1 MKGEIGHQVVPDQ
14 DERRRRAAPRD
25 FWSARLES
33 ALGSSECRVLELSPG
48 NATVQIDHPVP
59 ENQAVTLMME
69 RLGELSGVV
78 AWQREGCIGI
88 RIIEHRPFGTGS
100 FRALPGE
107 PQASPGP
114 SGEPKASSRPPGA
127 WSAARTEPVP
137 PRQASLPP
145 EARER
150 GFVGDPD
157 PTAPAPEGIAVGRWG
172 GDPDLLEVFRDE
184 PRMIALQPGEILFKE
199 GDPGVSM
206 FVVRDGVL
214 RIRSG
219 SVVYEDVVRGGVVG
233 EMGLVEKLMPRS
245 ATVYALTASELVE
258 IDEERFFFLVE
269 RQPQLAITVMRVLS
283 RRLRHMDGR
292 YRVARWTDPHR

>member
-1 MKGEIGHQVVPDQ
+1 MKGEVGHQVIADQ
-14 DERRRRAAPRD
+14 AERRRHVAPRD
-25 FWSARLES
+25 FWAAMLES
-33 ALGSSECRVLELSPG
+33 PLGLSECRVLELSPG
-48 NATVQIDHPVP
+48 NATVQVDHPVA
-59 ENQAVTLMME
+59 ENQAVTVIMD

-88 RIIEHRPFGTGS
+88 RIIEHRPFADGS
-100 FRALPGE
+100 HRAPPGE
-107 PQASPGP
+107 PR
-114 SGEPKASSRPPGA
+114 ASSRTPDG
-127 WSAARTEPVP
+127 WTSARAEPVSGRP
-137 PRQASLPP
+137 SPIPP
-145 EARER
+145 ELRER
-150 GFVGDPD
+150 AD
-157 PTAPAPEGIAVGRWG
+157 PTAPAPEGIAVERWG
-172 GDPDLLEVFRDE
+172 GDPDLLDVFREE
-184 PRMIALQPGEILFKE
+184 PRLVALQPGEILFKE
-199 GDPGVSM
+199 GDPGTSM

-258 IDEERFFFLVE
+258 IDEDRFFMLVE
-269 RQPQLAITVMRVLS
+269 RQPQIAITVMRVLS